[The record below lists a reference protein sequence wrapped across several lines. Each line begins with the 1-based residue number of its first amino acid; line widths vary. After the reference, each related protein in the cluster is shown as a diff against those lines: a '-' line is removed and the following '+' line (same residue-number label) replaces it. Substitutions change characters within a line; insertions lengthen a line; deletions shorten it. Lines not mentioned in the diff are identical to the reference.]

1 MQMRDDCYAAASHDR
16 GMAIIHGRQQAHPD
30 KPFALFLIGMRVNN
44 LLAVTRWLPVAKAMT
59 RMQAEIARKP
69 DSGLM
74 WQRNFLSGRITL
86 LAQYWE
92 SGEKL
97 FAYAHDRQGEHFPA
111 WSEFNR
117 KARDN
122 HAVGIWHET
131 YMLKPEDC
139 ENIYRDMPPFGL
151 GGAIGVKPAT
161 ARMGGLRD
169 PFERHA

>member
-1 MQMRDDCYAAASHDR
+1 VKGHNERRFGIAWSAPAPRLRDYVRALR
-16 GMAIIHGRQQAHPD
+16 AIWRC
-30 KPFALFLIGMRVNN
+30 
-44 LLAVTRWLPVAKAMT
+44 
-59 RMQAEIARKP
+59 
-69 DSGLM
+69 
-74 WQRNFLSGRITL
+74 
-86 LAQYWE
+86 WE

-169 PFERHA
+169 PFERGVSGPD